1 MVGFVLFGFKG
12 EDGFEFRGRSAVVE
26 ESVHSSLPFKRQERE
41 ESQCEEERSIGMKEG
56 DALRVPV
63 RFYYLLKIARP
74 GA

>member
-1 MVGFVLFGFKG
+1 MVRFVLFGFKG
-12 EDGFEFRGRSAVVE
+12 EDGVEFRGRSAVVE

-41 ESQCEEERSIGMKEG
+41 ESQCEEERSGMKEG
-56 DALRVPV
+56 DALRVAV